1 MKKGDICWAS
11 RGQPMGSEP
20 GYRRP
25 IVVISSNDFNQ
36 SKIRTVIVAI
46 ITSNLHLADAPGNF
60 SLSKKN
66 TGLDRDSVLNISQ
79 LMTLDKSFLTERIG
93 KLSNKQ
99 LNFLDDS
106 IKLVLGTS

>member
-1 MKKGDICWAS
+1 MKKGDIWWAS
-11 RGQPMGSEP
+11 LGEPMGSEP

-60 SLSKKN
+60 ILSKKN

-79 LMTLDKSFLTERIG
+79 LMTLDKLFLTERIG
-93 KLSNKQ
+93 NLSNKQ

-106 IKLVLGTS
+106 IKLVLNL